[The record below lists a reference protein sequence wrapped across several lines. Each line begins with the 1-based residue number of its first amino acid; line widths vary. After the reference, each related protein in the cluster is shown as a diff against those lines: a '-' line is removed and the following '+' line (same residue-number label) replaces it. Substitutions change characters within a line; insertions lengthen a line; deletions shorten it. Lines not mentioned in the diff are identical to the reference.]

1 MGMAH
6 QQAKAILRGPGPHAG
21 VRQAAFF
28 DYAPGI
34 VPPAAIVVSGL
45 WFEHVGCGHRVRHI
59 RMHGAE
65 DKKLAV
71 DGDRVIK
78 DRLLN
83 VRLSREDEDGT
94 NREARL

>member
-1 MGMAH
+1 
-6 QQAKAILRGPGPHAG
+6 
-21 VRQAAFF
+21 
-28 DYAPGI
+28 
-34 VPPAAIVVSGL
+34 
-45 WFEHVGCGHRVRHI
+45 
-59 RMHGAE
+59 MHGAE